1 MGDYIISFPNLGL
14 EMNPSRVAFSIFGKD
29 IYWYGVLIAIGFLC
43 GLIYAAKYCPKFKIK
58 NDDLIDCVLLAVPLA
73 VIFGRLYYVIFNFSE
88 YKGDFWSA
96 FKVWEGG
103 IAIYGVIFGAVLAV
117 FLMCRKKKIR
127 ALPIGDLA
135 AVPLLFAQAIG
146 RWGNF
151 LNREA
156 FGVMGDGVPGFV
168 RNILEFF
175 TMVLKNG
182 SSEFAVQPIF
192 FYESVW
198 NLIGVFILLWVT
210 HHRKFDGQVLCTYMA
225 WYGFA
230 RFFLEFLRADSL
242 KLFGTGIRVSGLISI
257 LIFLAGAGVIVYNLY
272 IRKTPLRP
280 ARGTYSEEESQEE
293 PAEEPI
299 EETEN

>member
-14 EMNPSRVAFSIFGKD
+14 EMNPSRVAFSVLGKD
-29 IYWYGVLIAIGFLC
+29 IYWYGILIAAGFLC
-43 GLIYAAKYCPKFKIK
+43 GLLYAAKYCPRFKIK

-73 VIFGRLYYVIFNFSE
+73 VICGRMYYVMFNFSE
-88 YKGDFWSA
+88 YKGDFWSM

-117 FLMCRKKKIR
+117 FLVTRKKKIR

-135 AVPLLFAQAIG
+135 AVPLIFAQAIG

-156 FGVMGDGVPGFV
+156 FGIMGEGVPQFM
-168 RNILEFF
+168 RNFLEFF

-182 SSEFAVQPIF
+182 NSELAVQPIF

-198 NLIGVFILLWVT
+198 NFIGVFVLLWVT
-210 HHRKFDGQVLCTYMA
+210 HHRKFNGHVLCAYMA

-242 KLFGTGIRVSGLISI
+242 KLFGSSIRVSGLISV

-280 ARGTYSEEESQEE
+280 AQGTVEEVC
-293 PAEEPI
+293 
-299 EETEN
+299 EETEPTAETEETAE

>member
-1 MGDYIISFPNLGL
+1 MGDYVISFPNLGL
-14 EMNPSRVAFSIFGKD
+14 EMNPSRVAFSVFGKD

-43 GLIYAAKYCPKFKIK
+43 GLLYAAKYCPRFKIK

-73 VIFGRLYYVIFNFSE
+73 VIFGRMYYVVFNFSE
-88 YKGDFWSA
+88 YKGDFWSM

-117 FLMCRKKKIR
+117 YLMCRKKRIR

-135 AVPLLFAQAIG
+135 AVPLLFAQVIG

-156 FGVMGDGVPGFV
+156 FGIIGDGVPAFI

-175 TMVLKNG
+175 TMELTKGDAVL
-182 SSEFAVQPIF
+182 SVQPIF

-210 HHRKFDGQVLCTYMA
+210 HHRKFDGHVLCAYMA

-230 RFFLEFLRADSL
+230 RFFLEYLRADSL
-242 KLFGTGIRVSGLISI
+242 RLFGSSIRVSGLISA
-257 LIFLAGAGVIVYNLY
+257 LIFLAGAGVIVYNLH

-280 ARGTYSEEESQEE
+280 AQGTVEESVEE
-293 PAEEPI
+293 VTEEI
-299 EETEN
+299 ENTEE